1 MFVQNLRLRLNN
13 LRIHNKIILLLA
25 TLITSTL
32 IMSGLVSFSTASK
45 IVNKQVNNNLKSS
58 VEQIAYNLEIILRGM
73 KSNIELVYQDRVTQK
88 FLGGNNNYT
97 RQQYNDIIMTKISPQ
112 NATATYLFSREE
124 MIYGYNIN
132 YIDTDFN
139 YRHTIEYRKCKAN
152 NDKITWITT
161 NHLSIGSKLIP
172 ENDKDRL
179 CIASIIKDFD
189 SMDEVGFMV
198 MTFKENDIFNVYN
211 KIKMT
216 DGAYG
221 FIIDKEGYIVSH
233 SNKSLLGSKYI
244 HYPELNKKMDREET
258 GSFLFTID
266 NTSNL
271 VFYDTLQSTDWKF
284 IYVIPTRDLLKDINL
299 IRDTFLIVI
308 LICFIISISFAFL
321 VSRSITKPIGNI
333 VSVMSRFG
341 KGDMTVR
348 ITNYGE
354 RTDEV
359 GVLANEFNSVI
370 EKINDLIKNNYHNEI
385 KKKEAE
391 MMALQ
396 AQINPHFLYNTLD
409 CINFMARKYKV
420 MEISRM
426 VIALGDLMRISIR
439 KDLNMITV
447 KDEISYIQNYMTIQ
461 KIRYRDKLDLTV
473 NVEESLNKV
482 AIPKLIL
489 QPLVENAVA
498 HGIEPK
504 VGKGTVTL
512 NGYRMED
519 KAVFEIIDDGIGFN
533 DVRAREMLKNN
544 LLQYDNINIEQ
555 ETESEIG
562 AGERKGTNIGLLN
575 VDMRLKL
582 IYGKE
587 YGIALR
593 SKTGVGTTITVK
605 LPI

>member
-1 MFVQNLRLRLNN
+1 MFIQNLRLRLNN

-139 YRHTIEYRKCKAN
+139 YRYTIEYRKCKAN

-189 SMDEVGFMV
+189 SMNEVGFMV

-284 IYVIPTRDLLKDINL
+284 IYVIPARDLLKDINL

-439 KDLNMITV
+439 KDRNMITV

-473 NVEESLNKV
+473 NVEESLNKI

-504 VGKGTVTL
+504 VGKGTITL

-593 SKTGVGTTITVK
+593 SKTGAGTTITVK